1 MWKLTLCSIAYRLE
15 ICPMSFEIMY
25 RSDLAL
31 SASVNSEEA
40 FGWWMALPK
49 VEAMMSGGRPRLW

>member
-1 MWKLTLCSIAYRLE
+1 MCSIAYRLE